1 MRFRRKVQTRVD
13 LYNKHNLKSENG
25 ELIIKYLLAKQSI
38 LDDRQQTFWH
48 GDFNVGNHMVTP
60 DGEVA
65 TFDYNYWNL
74 DHGDPW
80 WEFVLIQWGKEPPT
94 HYFTGMINGYFD
106 NDPPHEFFDMLSYY
120 YACDALS
127 ALCYTFLGTENYES
141 PEDGRRHM
149 ENILR
154 WFDGMR
160 NPVPT
165 WYHKDFQA
173 EV

>member
-1 MRFRRKVQTRVD
+1 MVVITKAI
-13 LYNKHNLKSENG
+13 YILKLFLLRHLLHHL
-25 ELIIKYLLAKQSI
+25 LIQ

-60 DGEVA
+60 EGEVA

-74 DHGDPW
+74 DYGDPW

-106 NDPPHEFFDMLSYY
+106 NDPPHDFFNMLSYY

-127 ALCYTFLGTENYES
+127 ALCYTFIGAEPGS

-154 WFDGMR
+154 WFDNMQ
-160 NPVPT
+160 NPVPA
-165 WYHKDFQA
+165 WYLKDYST
-173 EV
+173 V